1 MITFNYSLVLIT
13 RISAHREG
21 GEILQSSKRKNQ
33 EYGVVCITP
42 HQCFEGDGCITAGLF
57 KV

>member
-21 GEILQSSKRKNQ
+21 GGNPAELEKKEPRIWSCMHHTTSVL
-33 EYGVVCITP
+33 
-42 HQCFEGDGCITAGLF
+42 
-57 KV
+57 